1 MKPYLIGITGGT
13 ASGKSYVAK
22 KLQEIDP
29 HNILNIGQDNYYRHF
44 YRCIPHEKRNKYNF
58 DYPGAI
64 DSRLLY
70 DHIHALLHGRSVAMP
85 VYSFTGDDCVLH
97 TVELMPKPVIIIE
110 GILALSNPAIR
121 DLIDLKIFIE
131 VDPDIRLS
139 RRLLRDL
146 QEEREHNMKEVLD
159 MYLNSAAPNYR
170 RFIEPKKQYADIVIY
185 NNRTLHE
192 FDTSV
197 DIIGAKVRE
206 FIADHKQYS

>member
-13 ASGKSYVAK
+13 ASGKSFVAK

-29 HNILNIGQDNYYRHF
+29 QNILNIGQDNYYRDF
-44 YRCIPHEKRNKYNF
+44 YRCIPHEKRKNYNF

-70 DHIHALLHGRSVAMP
+70 DHIHALLQGRPVAMP
-85 VYSFTGDDCVLH
+85 VYSFTADDCILH
-97 TVELMPKPVIIIE
+97 TVEIMPKPVIIIE
-110 GILALSNPAIR
+110 GILALSNPLIR
-121 DLIDLKIFIE
+121 ELINLKIFVE

-146 QEEREHNMKEVLD
+146 EERHQHNMKEVLD

-170 RFIEPKKQYADIVIY
+170 RFIEPKKQYADIILY
-185 NNRTLHE
+185 NNRTLQD
-192 FDTSV
+192 FDTSIDV
-197 DIIGAKVRE
+197 IGAKVRE
-206 FIADHKQYS
+206 IIADHRASL